1 MGLASRS
8 IGLGSAP
15 ALLVVDASRGFTD
28 PGSPLGDDF
37 AAELAV
43 INQLLDLAH
52 VRGWP
57 VVLSTV
63 VYRHSSEA
71 KVFRAKL
78 PDLELLQA
86 GSRWVALDPG
96 LHRTAGDRLLE
107 KTHPSCFHGTDLDRW
122 LRERGV
128 DSVVVTGFTT
138 SGCVRATAVD
148 ALQYDYRTV
157 VVSDAVGDRDA
168 AAHAANLR
176 DLELK
181 YTDVIDSHALAAGVA
196 AADG

>member
-28 PGSPLGDDF
+28 PASPLGGDF
-37 AAELAV
+37 AAELTV
-43 INQLLDLAH
+43 INQLLDRAH
-52 VRGWP
+52 HLGWP

-63 VYRHSSEA
+63 VYRHPDEA
-71 KVFRAKL
+71 TVFRAKL

-86 GSRWVALDPG
+86 GSKWVELDPG
-96 LHRTAGDRLLE
+96 LHRAEGDRVLE
-107 KTHPSCFHGTDLDRW
+107 KTHPSCFHGTDLDAW
-122 LRERGV
+122 LRQVGV

-157 VVSDAVGDRDA
+157 VVADAVGDRDA
-168 AAHAANLR
+168 AAHTANLR

-181 YTDVIDSHALAAGVA
+181 YTDVIDSRALAAALA
-196 AADG
+196 ARSR

>member
-15 ALLVVDASRGFTD
+15 ALLVVDASQGFTD
-28 PGSPLGDDF
+28 PVSPLGDDF
-37 AAELAV
+37 TAELAV

-52 VRGWP
+52 ARGWP

-63 VYRHSSEA
+63 VYRHREEA

-86 GSRWVALDPG
+86 GSRWVELDPG
-96 LHRTAGDRLLE
+96 LHRMEGDRLLE
-107 KTHPSCFHGTDLDRW
+107 KTHPSCFHGTDLDGW

-128 DSVVVTGFTT
+128 DSVVVAGFTT

-168 AAHAANLR
+168 AAHVANLR

-181 YTDVIDSHALAAGVA
+181 YVDVIGSHALMAVQSR
-196 AADG
+196 